1 MSQTQNVTA
10 IVTKAEDYREND
22 RIIRL
27 FTMEGGMIR
36 ATVRGVK
43 KHGATLK
50 FCSQPF
56 ALCSFELAKRG
67 EYYTVAGASQIE
79 SLFDITL
86 DPERYAAG
94 CLMLEASDVA
104 VDEIP
109 NPRLFVKLLRTLK
122 SLVYG
127 GDTNPFLLGAKY
139 IIAAL
144 DEQGYGS
151 AYEGGGKTEKLLH
164 TLRAS
169 TLDEVCAMN
178 VERSAALA
186 AIKAVARSVEYHFD
200 RRLFS
205 LLSL

>member
-1 MSQTQNVTA
+1 MPQTQNVTA

-22 RIIRL
+22 RIVRL

-36 ATVRGVK
+36 AAVRGVK
-43 KHGATLK
+43 KHGAKLK
-50 FCSQPF
+50 FCAQPF
-56 ALCSFELAKRG
+56 ALCSYELAKRG

-86 DPERYAAG
+86 YPERFAVG
-94 CLMLEASDVA
+94 CLMLEVSDVV

-109 NPRLFVKLLRTLK
+109 NPRLFVKLLKTLK

-127 GDTNPFLLGAKY
+127 GEANPYLVGAKY

-144 DEQGYGS
+144 DEQGYGN

-164 TLRAS
+164 MLRAS
-169 TLDEVCAMN
+169 TLDEVCEMN
-178 VERSAALA
+178 VEEAAALSA
-186 AIKAVARSVEYHFD
+186 LKTVARSVEYHFD
-200 RRLFS
+200 RRLVS
-205 LLSL
+205 LSNL